1 MDKAGG
7 FATPDPNT
15 LALAL
20 AQLQSPILIPNQA
33 GGYGIQG
40 FAGAFVKKINGCY
53 HNVVR
58 PG

>member
-15 LALAL
+15 LA
-20 AQLQSPILIPNQA
+20 PPNQA

-58 PG
+58 SG